1 MTASISNYTVGKG
14 IVSFKKTGA
23 ADYVDLGNCPS
34 FEFTPSLD
42 KLEHYSSRS
51 GVKTKDK
58 TIVVQ
63 KSGEVKLVLEEFTPD
78 NLALAVLGTVTTA
91 NGDSTIDIFGSDSV
105 TGMLKFTGTNDVG
118 PKYEWVFDSVTFV
131 PSSAIAL
138 ISEEWGTL
146 ELTGDVQAVSGS
158 FGSITTI

>member
-1 MTASISNYTVGKG
+1 MTASINNYTVGKG

-23 ADYVDLGNCPS
+23 TDYVDMGNCPS

-42 KLEHYSSRS
+42 KLEHFSSRS

-63 KSGEVKLVLEEFTPD
+63 KSGEVKLVLEEWNAD
-78 NLALAVLGTVTTA
+78 NLALAVLGTVTTVG
-91 NGDSTIDIFGSDSV
+91 GDSVIDIFGSDSV
-105 TGMLKFTGTNDVG
+105 SGMLKFTGTNDVG
-118 PKYEWVFDSVTFV
+118 PKYEWIFENVTFV
-131 PSSAIAL
+131 PSAAISL

-146 ELTGDVQAVSGS
+146 ELTGDVTAVSGS
-158 FGSITTI
+158 FGTITSL